1 MKTTQEYFNLTIDEL
16 LITDENNWTKEE
28 NLLYDEG
35 LNCTFFDDEEEY
47 TEQEQE
53 FKNWLQETFNG
64 IEVSLVLKTIN
75 ERIAVIS
82 KWDKSMIL

>member
-16 LITDENNWTKEE
+16 LVTDENNWTKEE
-28 NLLYDEG
+28 KLLYDEG

-47 TEQEQE
+47 IEQERE
-53 FKNWLQETFNG
+53 FKNWLQEAFNG
-64 IEVSLVLKTIN
+64 IEISLVLKTIN

-82 KWDKSMIL
+82 K